1 METDAV
7 VKQRKTVGG
16 ALATDCPLTAALSVI
31 GGKWSLIIL
40 YWLDN
45 GRKRF
50 SELLELMPRISHK
63 VLTATLR
70 NLEREGLVTRT
81 VYPEVPPKVEYS
93 MSVYGRSVRP
103 LIEAIRGWGRQHLEQ
118 KNHRGMD

>member
-7 VKQRKTVGG
+7 VKQRKKVGD

-40 YWLDN
+40 YWLDD

-50 SELLELMPRISHK
+50 SDLLELMPRISHK

-93 MSVYGRSVRP
+93 ISVYGRSVRP